1 MVSITVGKSYRFR
14 QFLIVW
20 NFFGDQIQFHL
31 DNNHNINLA
40 SFLVK
45 LLVVDV
51 QLEALQ
57 AATFQADWQLC
68 VAHEQNEFSKN
79 NSINLST

>member
-57 AATFQADWQLC
+57 AATFQADLAI
-68 VAHEQNEFSKN
+68 VRSARAK
-79 NSINLST
+79 